1 MSKKTNETRHLSINQ
16 VSLSNEARRFIAKK
30 PYEFADRNEENLV
43 SIRSSIRASIEP
55 MVRRVIETYG
65 VQISHEV
72 IEGVSCQVV
81 KPKRPSQIIE
91 FSTVLVVVLCR
102 EALLRT

>member
-1 MSKKTNETRHLSINQ
+1 MSKKTKKTCHLSINQ
-16 VSLSNEARRFIAKK
+16 VSLSNEAKRFIAKK
-30 PYEFADRNEENLV
+30 PYKFADRNEENLV

-72 IEGVSCQVV
+72 ICHRRTIRL
-81 KPKRPSQIIE
+81 RPSPIPQGRGLLKLLL
-91 FSTVLVVVLCR
+91 FYAVLKIR
-102 EALLRT
+102 W